1 MFGQTFQAHDL
12 LTIVVLGVLEGLLSA
27 DNALVLAIMVRHLPD
42 RQQQKRALT
51 LGLAMSFAFRFLAI
65 LVTAWLIGL
74 WWLQAIGAAYL
85 LFLPI
90 KHFRQH
96 ATGNTGMVKGG
107 TFTQTV
113 IALGLADVA
122 FAIDSVLAAVAM
134 VGQQDK
140 TWIVVLGALIGV
152 VMLRFAA
159 TFFIRLLEKYP
170 LLDHLAYVLIGWVGV
185 KLAFMAGHNFVIWYD
200 RDHTPL
206 GFHIPEMSQLVFWS
220 VMAVLVIGG
229 TFMAVSKAKSDE
241 AEAAEEAVDS
251 APGGEADE
259 AEEAVESAPGAKDG
273 EET

>member
-12 LTIVVLGVLEGLLSA
+12 LTIVILGVLEGLLSA

-42 RQQQKRALT
+42 QQQQRKALT
-51 LGLAMSFAFRFLAI
+51 LGLGMSFAFRFVAI

-74 WWLQAIGAAYL
+74 WWLQAIGALYL
-85 LFLPI
+85 LYLPL
-90 KHFRQH
+90 KHFRVH
-96 ATGNTGMVKGG
+96 AQGDSGQAKGG

-134 VGQQDK
+134 VGKAEK
-140 TWIVVLGALIGV
+140 TWIVVFGALIGV

-159 TFFIRLLEKYP
+159 TFFIKLLAKYP

-185 KLAFMAGHNFVIWYD
+185 KLSMMAGHNFVIWYD
-200 RDHTPL
+200 RGHPTAPL

-229 TFMAVSKAKSDE
+229 TFLAVRNANKTEPETPES
-241 AEAAEEAVDS
+241 
-251 APGGEADE
+251 EAD
-259 AEEAVESAPGAKDG
+259 AER
-273 EET
+273 